1 MPPSARSC
9 RCADEP
15 GLVITRVDAAT
26 WLLGA
31 VTQSVLKFMET
42 DTENEEPQ
50 ERPRESRSL
59 PVRPWL
65 KDRP

>member
-1 MPPSARSC
+1 MPMR
-9 RCADEP
+9 DEP

-26 WLLGA
+26 RLLGA
-31 VTQSVLKFMET
+31 VTQSVLQFIEA

-65 KDRP
+65 EGRP